1 MAIKKAKKPEPL
13 ASVSSDDLFDSLIGK
28 STPKKEE
35 PKVEP
40 LKVKASA
47 HDVFT
52 LESDDDDK
60 PVPVKKG
67 RAPKKTGEP
76 KAKKATEPKA
86 KKAPKRKAAPRK
98 VASDSDEDDIFDKTK
113 SGDDKSDVEEFDVSD
128 VKPKQRGPRAR
139 KTVKY
144 DFDSGS
150 DSM

>member
-1 MAIKKAKKPEPL
+1 MNISRWFL
-13 ASVSSDDLFDSLIGK
+13 C
-28 STPKKEE
+28 T
-35 PKVEP
+35 
-40 LKVKASA
+40 
-47 HDVFT
+47 
-52 LESDDDDK
+52 ESDDDDK

-86 KKAPKRKAAPRK
+86 KKAPAAAKAKAAPKRKAAPRK